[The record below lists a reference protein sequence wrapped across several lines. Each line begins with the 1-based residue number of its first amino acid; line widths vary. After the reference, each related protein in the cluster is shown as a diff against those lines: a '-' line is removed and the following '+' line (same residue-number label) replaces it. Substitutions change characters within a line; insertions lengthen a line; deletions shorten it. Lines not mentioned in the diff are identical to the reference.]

1 MTMPPGPVD
10 RERGDPGGLC
20 PIYPARRTRR
30 WRRARARL
38 SAPGLVSM
46 VWCRFGTLRRTR
58 WPRSGKSGSSHTRPP
73 DSGYAPALRELGAD
87 GKGHVLVAV
96 LPDEPPAADGVAEG
110 GAGGPG
116 SGRGGSDD
124 PAGRGEPGGRVVG
137 TIMLQT
143 WPNAGHVVTG
153 PQEAEIRALAVM
165 PDVQGRGVGA

>member
-1 MTMPPGPVD
+1 LVQIRDATPDEMAEVGEIRVIAYQA
-10 RERGDPGGLC
+10 GGF
-20 PIYPARRTRR
+20 
-30 WRRARARL
+30 L
-38 SAPGLVSM
+38 S
-46 VWCRFGTLRRTR
+46 
-58 WPRSGKSGSSHTRPP
+58 P